1 MASGPRL
8 PAAGRQTN
16 MAPGS
21 RQPAAKKQEMMK
33 QYSLLELCSCI
44 DEALSMELND
54 TYWVRAEIASLTE
67 RGHCYMELVEKA
79 KNNAIAAKLRATC
92 WQHVYH
98 LLSAYFANETGQTLA
113 VGMQVLLQVE
123 VSFHAVYGLSLNVVG
138 IDPTFTLGDLARQR
152 QLTIHR
158 LQEDGVMDLQR
169 SLLLPLLP
177 RRVAVISAADAA
189 GYGDFCHQLQ
199 SNSGGFRFR
208 TQLFPAV
215 MQGEQSPA
223 SIIAALQQIAA
234 TTDLYD
240 LVVIVRGGGA
250 TTDLRNF
257 DDYSLAFHCANFPLP
272 IIAGIGHTRDVSVV
286 DMVVHTSVKTPTAAA
301 EWLIAAMQAQ
311 ADRLGELHLRLQR
324 VVQMAV
330 RKQHSKLDA
339 LWQSLRFATQRRLHR
354 QRTQLEFW
362 EKTIALHS
370 PERIYRMGYSL
381 TTVNGKIVKSINDVK
396 TGDHLLT
403 HTADGTITSEV
414 KETICPCR

>member
-1 MASGPRL
+1 
-8 PAAGRQTN
+8 
-16 MAPGS
+16 
-21 RQPAAKKQEMMK
+21 MK
-33 QYSLLELCSCI
+33 QYTLSELCSCI

-152 QLTIHR
+152 QLTIQR

-169 SLLLPLLP
+169 SLPLPLLP
-177 RRVAVISAADAA
+177 RCVAVISAADAA

-199 SNSGGFRFR
+199 SNSGGFCFR

-234 TTDLYD
+234 TAELYD

-311 ADRLGELHLRLQR
+311 ADRLGELQLRLQR
-324 VVQMAV
+324 VVQMAI

-339 LWQSLRFATQRRLHR
+339 LWQSLRFATQGRLHR
-354 QRTQLEFW
+354 QRTQLEFL

-396 TGDHLLT
+396 AGEQLLT
-403 HTADGTITSEV
+403 HTADGVIQSEV
-414 KETICPCR
+414 KS

>member
-1 MASGPRL
+1 
-8 PAAGRQTN
+8 
-16 MAPGS
+16 
-21 RQPAAKKQEMMK
+21 MK

-79 KNNAIAAKLRATC
+79 KNNTVAAKLRATC

-98 LLSAYFANETGQTLA
+98 LLSAYFANETGQTLSM
-113 VGMQVLLQVE
+113 GMQVLLQVE

-152 QLTIHR
+152 QLTIQR

-169 SLLLPLLP
+169 SLPLPLLP

-223 SIIAALQQIAA
+223 SIIAALQQIADTA
-234 TTDLYD
+234 DLYD

-301 EWLIAAMQAQ
+301 EWLITAMQAQ
-311 ADRLGELHLRLQR
+311 ADRLGELQLRLQR

-339 LWQSLRFATQRRLHR
+339 LWQSLRFAAQRRLHR

-370 PERIYRMGYSL
+370 PERIYRMGYCL

-396 TGDHLLT
+396 AGDHLLT
-403 HTADGTITSEV
+403 HTADGVIQSEV
-414 KETICPCR
+414 KS

>member
-1 MASGPRL
+1 
-8 PAAGRQTN
+8 
-16 MAPGS
+16 
-21 RQPAAKKQEMMK
+21 MK
-33 QYSLLELCSCI
+33 QYTLSELCQAI
-44 DEALSMELND
+44 EQVLQFELGD

-79 KNNAIAAKLRATC
+79 KNNTVAAKVRATC
-92 WQHVYH
+92 WQQVYH
-98 LLSAYFANETGQTLA
+98 LLSAYFATETGQTLS

-152 QLTIHR
+152 QLTIQR
-158 LQEDGVMDLQR
+158 LQEDGVMDLQCALTIP
-169 SLLLPLLP
+169 SLP
-177 RRVAVISAADAA
+177 RRIAVISAADAA
-189 GYGDFCHQLQ
+189 GYGDFCHQLL
-199 SNSGGFRFR
+199 SNNSGFLFR

-215 MQGEQSPA
+215 MQGDQSPA
-223 SIIAALQQIAA
+223 SIIAALEQIAYQVEQ
-234 TTDLYD
+234 YD
-240 LVVIVRGGGA
+240 VVVIVRGGGA

-301 EWLIAAMQAQ
+301 EWLISAMQEQ
-311 ADRLGELHLRLQR
+311 ADKLAELQLRLQR
-324 VVQMAV
+324 IAQHAI
-330 RKQHSKLDA
+330 RKQQHQLDT

-354 QRTQLEFW
+354 QRAQLEFW

-396 TGDHLLT
+396 AGDHLLT

>member
-1 MASGPRL
+1 
-8 PAAGRQTN
+8 
-16 MAPGS
+16 
-21 RQPAAKKQEMMK
+21 MK
-33 QYSLLELCSCI
+33 QYTLSELCSCI

-138 IDPTFTLGDLARQR
+138 IDPTFTLGNLARQR
-152 QLTIHR
+152 QLTIQR

-169 SLLLPLLP
+169 SLPLPLLP

-199 SNSGGFRFR
+199 SNSGGFRFH

-223 SIIAALQQIAA
+223 SIIAALQQIAD

-311 ADRLGELHLRLQR
+311 ADRLGELQLRLQR

-396 TGDHLLT
+396 AGDHLLI

-414 KETICPCR
+414 KG

>member
-1 MASGPRL
+1 
-8 PAAGRQTN
+8 
-16 MAPGS
+16 
-21 RQPAAKKQEMMK
+21 MK
-33 QYSLLELCSCI
+33 QYTLLELCSCI

-152 QLTIHR
+152 QLTILR

-169 SLLLPLLP
+169 SLPLPILP

-199 SNSGGFRFR
+199 SNNGGYRFR
-208 TQLFPAV
+208 TQLYPAI

-223 SIIAALQQIAA
+223 SIIAALQQIADTA
-234 TTDLYD
+234 EQYD
-240 LVVIVRGGGA
+240 VVVIVRGGGA

-311 ADRLGELHLRLQR
+311 ADRLGELQLRLQR

-330 RKQHSKLDA
+330 RKQHSKLDS

-354 QRTQLEFW
+354 QRTQLEVW

-396 TGDHLLT
+396 AGEQLLT
-403 HTADGTITSEV
+403 HTADGIITSEV

>member
-1 MASGPRL
+1 
-8 PAAGRQTN
+8 
-16 MAPGS
+16 
-21 RQPAAKKQEMMK
+21 MK
-33 QYSLLELCSCI
+33 QYTLSELCSCI

-79 KNNAIAAKLRATC
+79 NNNAIAAKLRATC

-152 QLTIHR
+152 QLTIQR

-169 SLLLPLLP
+169 SLPLPLLP

-199 SNSGGFRFR
+199 SNSGGFRFH

-234 TTDLYD
+234 TAELYD

-311 ADRLGELHLRLQR
+311 ADRLGELQLRLQR
-324 VVQMAV
+324 VVQMAI

-339 LWQSLRFATQRRLHR
+339 LWQSLRFAAQRRLHR
-354 QRTQLEFW
+354 QRTQLEFL

-396 TGDHLLT
+396 AGDYLLT
-403 HTADGTITSEV
+403 HTADGVIQSEV
-414 KETICPCR
+414 KS